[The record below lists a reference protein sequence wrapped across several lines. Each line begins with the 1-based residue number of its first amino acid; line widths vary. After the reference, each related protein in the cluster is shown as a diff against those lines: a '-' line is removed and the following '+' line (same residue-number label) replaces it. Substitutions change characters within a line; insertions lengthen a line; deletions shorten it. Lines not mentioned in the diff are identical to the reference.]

1 MSMSYDDCQDV
12 LEEEKK
18 EEVRQRLLG
27 PIGQRPMEGGPRQPL
42 LTLARKCVAEKARE
56 LLDNAELVEGY
67 SKDGEHGETYHAESG
82 WWIDYDFMG
91 ELEELVDD
99 LKTIE
104 EEGW

>member
-1 MSMSYDDCQDV
+1 MSMSYNDCQDI

-18 EEVRQRLLG
+18 SEMRERLRG
-27 PIGQRPMEGGPRQPL
+27 PIGQRPQEGGPRQSL
-42 LTLARKCVAEKARE
+42 GELARQCIITKARE

-91 ELEELVDD
+91 ELEELLDD
-99 LKTIE
+99 LNTIE
-104 EEGW
+104 KEGW